1 MDTYSDIPD
10 TSYEIPMSEAE
21 QVALRPALLR
31 DLGAMPF
38 GPDAKITR
46 SLWVMF
52 IGEWGVWTHA
62 ILPVDNRLDMPDAEN
77 IAWLC
82 DLTGSLICPSLCH
95 EGEQAMVVLRRP
107 GPPGI
112 SEADAHIFRLV
123 REAVAGQAATGA
135 GTAAWTF
142 HVVGPDGMQEV
153 TGRTLA
159 EAGHVQE
166 HVKAAGAR

>member
-1 MDTYSDIPD
+1 MDTYTDIPD

-31 DLGAMPF
+31 DLGVMPF
-38 GPDAKITR
+38 GPDDEITR
-46 SLWVMF
+46 SLWVIF
-52 IGEWGVWTHA
+52 VGEWGVYTRA
-62 ILPVDNRLDMPDAEN
+62 TLPVDNRQDMPDAEN

-82 DLTGSLICPSLCH
+82 DFTGSLIRPSLCH
-95 EGEQAMVVLRRP
+95 AGEKAMVVLRRP

-123 REAVAGQAATGA
+123 REAVVGQAAAGA

-142 HVVGPDGMQEV
+142 HVVGPDGMQEL

-159 EAGHVQE
+159 EAGYTQE
-166 HVKAAGAR
+166 HAGAAGAR